1 MSFPYQ
7 KVLIIGATSGIGKSL
22 ATKLVENGIRVV
34 VAGRR
39 KENLDAFVAQHGSD
53 KVDSAV
59 FDVMQ
64 LEKVRALLTLTPQ
77 KTPPLTLGPKQIP
90 EFAASITTAHPD
102 LDCIFVN
109 SGIQRPFDFARP
121 ETVDLDIF
129 DQELI
134 TNYTSAVRLTKA
146 FLPHLQQLP
155 RQTALV
161 YTTSQMALVPM
172 MRCPNYGASKAAL
185 HHFILALRTQL
196 SEGAQGDVRVL
207 EIYPPAVQT
216 ELHDAKHQPD
226 LKDGHLIGMPL
237 QEFVDEVWARLAKGE
252 NQIPVGSAADIFQAF
267 EVKRQE
273 LYKGMT
279 ELLSGLLKQFLRE

>member
-1 MSFPYQ
+1 MPLEYK
-7 KVLIIGATSGIGKSL
+7 KVLVIGATSGIGKEL
-22 ATKLVENGIRVV
+22 ANKFVENGTPLI

-39 KENLDAFVAQHGSD
+39 KENLDAFVQQHGAE
-53 KVDSAV
+53 KVKSKV

-64 LEKVRALLTLTPQ
+64 LD
-77 KTPPLTLGPKQIP
+77 QIP
-90 EFAASITTAHPD
+90 QFASEIIAENPD

-109 SGIQRPFDFARP
+109 SGIQRPFDFSKP

-134 TNYTSAVRLTKA
+134 TNYTAAVRISKA
-146 FLPHLQQLP
+146 FIPHLQKQQT
-155 RQTALV
+155 QTALAF
-161 YTTSQMALVPM
+161 TTSQMALVPM

-196 SEGAQGDVRVL
+196 NDGPGNVKVL

-237 QEFVDEVWARLAKGE
+237 QEFVDEVWTRLSNGE
-252 NQIPVGSAADIFQAF
+252 DQVAVGSANDILQAF
-267 EVKRQE
+267 ELKRQE
-273 LYKGMT
+273 VYHQMT
-279 ELLSGLLKQFLRE
+279 EMLSGLLKQFLR

>member
-1 MSFPYQ
+1 MPFAY
-7 KVLIIGATSGIGKSL
+7 KKTLIIGATSGIGKAL
-22 ATKLVENGIRVV
+22 AIKLIENGTPLII
-34 VAGRR
+34 AGRR
-39 KENLDAFVAQHGSD
+39 EENLNSFVQEHGSD
-53 KVDSAV
+53 KVKSKV

-64 LEKVRALLTLTPQ
+64 LDK
-77 KTPPLTLGPKQIP
+77 ISH
-90 EFAASITTAHPD
+90 FASEVIAEDPD

-109 SGIQRPFDFARP
+109 SGIQRPFDFSKP

-134 TNYTSAVRLTKA
+134 TNYTSAVRISKA
-146 FLPHLQQLP
+146 FIPHLQKQP
-155 RQTALV
+155 GQTALV
-161 YTTSQMALVPM
+161 FTTSQMALVPM

-196 SEGAQGDVRVL
+196 HDGPGNVDVL

-237 QEFVDEVWARLAKGE
+237 QEFVSEVW
-252 NQIPVGSAADIFQAF
+252 NQLVQGKDQIAVGSAKDVFDSF

-273 LYKGMT
+273 LYQQMT
-279 ELLSGLLKQFLRE
+279 EMLSGLLKQFLR

>member
-1 MSFPYQ
+1 MSFPFK
-7 KVLIIGATSGIGKSL
+7 KVLIIGATSGIGKAL
-22 ATKLVENGIRVV
+22 ATKLVQNGTPVI

-39 KENLDAFVAQHGSD
+39 KKNLDAFVAQHGSD
-53 KVDSAV
+53 NVHAAV

-64 LEKVRALLTLTPQ
+64 LDKIPQ
-77 KTPPLTLGPKQIP
+77 
-90 EFAASITTAHPD
+90 FASDITTAHPD
-102 LDCIFVN
+102 LDCIFLN

-121 ETVDLDIF
+121 ETVDLDTF
-129 DQELI
+129 DRELI
-134 TNYTSAVRLTKA
+134 TNYTSAVRLTNA
-146 FLPHLQQLP
+146 FLPHLQQQP
-155 RQTALV
+155 RPTALI

-196 SEGAQGDVRVL
+196 RDGAGNVRVL

-237 QEFVDEVWARLAKGE
+237 QEFVDEVWTRLTRGE
-252 NQIPVGSAADIFQAF
+252 EQIPVGSAQEIFEAF

-279 ELLSGLLKQFLRE
+279 EMLAGLLKQFLR

>member
-1 MSFPYQ
+1 MSFPYK

-22 ATKLVENGIRVV
+22 ATKLVQNGTRVV

-39 KENLDAFVAQHGSD
+39 KENLEEFVAQHGSEM
-53 KVDSAV
+53 VDSAV

-64 LEKVRALLTLTPQ
+64 LEK
-77 KTPPLTLGPKQIP
+77 IP
-90 EFAASITTAHPD
+90 EFASTITSAHPD
-102 LDCIFVN
+102 LDCVFIN

-155 RQTALV
+155 QRTALV

-196 SEGAQGDVRVL
+196 RDGKGNVQVL

-237 QEFVDEVWARLAKGE
+237 QEFVDEVYARLVGGE
-252 NQIPVGSAADIFQAF
+252 DQIPVGSAQEIFEAF
-267 EVKRQE
+267 EVKRQT
-273 LYKGMT
+273 LYQGMT
-279 ELLSGLLKQFLRE
+279 EMLAGMLKQFLRE